1 MDPIV
6 STIILLTVNLGLI
19 WLLLAAPLGR
29 RTITVARNLRA
40 SPAAIWAKAGPSG
53 DAAAW
58 NPLVISSKVLH
69 DAPDRI
75 EVSYRQP
82 DRHGQP
88 IIRTLKIADGRGVGG
103 PDYSFETSV
112 IADSALDVGFWRDFR
127 ESRAIA
133 PSEGGAL
140 LTMCQTDHY
149 RGLAFYLYRYF
160 ALRREMTALERF
172 VDGSRSSQRN
182 WFTHPAV
189 QVASALVSTLI
200 LWPFFGASRY
210 GLVMSSLLTLV
221 IILHELGHMAAY
233 RAFGHAT
240 AKMIFIP
247 LLGGIAIGGR
257 PYNSQFEQATC
268 ALMGAG
274 MSAFLVPVLV
284 AAEQSTRSGLVPAAM
299 TAPLL
304 ALLLILGAFNILNLL
319 PMARFDGG
327 QVLRSLFSS
336 RRALTA
342 GSFAI
347 TAVILWTGWRIG
359 MPSSALL
366 ATLAVFT
373 LLSLIGAGHVKPR
386 HRLEPMTAAERL
398 LTGFGLFAAV
408 SIHACAVIH
417 ACGGLFG

>member
-6 STIILLTVNLGLI
+6 STVVLLTINLGLI

-29 RTITVARNLRA
+29 RTITLARNLRA
-40 SPAAIWAKAGPSG
+40 SPASIWAQTGPDSN
-53 DAAAW
+53 AAAW
-58 NPLVISSKVLH
+58 NPLVISSKVRV

-75 EVSYRQP
+75 DVSYHQP
-82 DRHGQP
+82 DRNGNP
-88 IIRTLKIADGRGVGG
+88 IVRTLQISGNEATGDRNYAF
-103 PDYSFETSV
+103 DTCV

-127 ESRAIA
+127 DSRVVSPAD
-133 PSEGGAL
+133 GGAC
-140 LTMCQTDHY
+140 LTVRQTDRY
-149 RGLAFYLYRYF
+149 RGVAFYLYRYF
-160 ALRREMTALERF
+160 ALRREMTSLERF

-189 QVASALVSTLI
+189 QVASAIASTLI

-210 GLVMSSLLTLV
+210 GLLMSSLLTLV

-233 RAFGHAT
+233 RAFGHAS

-284 AAEQSTRSGLVPAAM
+284 AAEQSTRSGLVPAAT

-304 ALLLILGAFNILNLL
+304 TLLLILGAFNILNLL

-327 QVLRSLFSS
+327 QVLRSLFFS
-336 RRALTA
+336 RRSLAA
-342 GSFAI
+342 GSFGI

-386 HRLEPMTAAERL
+386 HKLEPMTAAERL
-398 LTGFGLFAAV
+398 LAGFGLFAAV
-408 SIHACAVIH
+408 TIHACAVIH
-417 ACGGLFG
+417 ACDGLFG